1 MSVSECN
8 ELPVGDLVFLK
19 QLTEKAGAS
28 IVQELVACA
37 PISIEQE
44 LTAIEAA
51 FNTEDADALKSS
63 CHALKGACYSVQML
77 QLACLTEKM
86 DQLHRD
92 LDEAVKI
99 LPNLKTACNEAV
111 VWWHHVLEEEL
122 YLP

>member
-1 MSVSECN
+1 VSVSECN

-19 QLTEKAGAS
+19 QLTEKAGSS

-51 FNTEDADALKSS
+51 FETGNVGALKSS
-63 CHALKGACYSVQML
+63 CHALKGACYSVQMM

-92 LDEAVKI
+92 LDEAVKL
-99 LPNLKTACNEAV
+99 LPYLKTACNEAI
-111 VWWHHVLEEEL
+111 VWWQHVLKEEL